1 MEKAHVKFATQVDP
15 EILAAVKGLA
25 RKEGRQI
32 QALVDEA
39 LADLVN
45 KRKGLN
51 ARPHVMA
58 AYMQSH
64 ETYAPVYEK
73 LAK

>member
-1 MEKAHVKFATQVDP
+1 MAHVKFATQVDP
-15 EILAAVKGLA
+15 EILEEVKALA
-25 RKEGRQI
+25 RKEGRKI

-39 LADLVN
+39 LADLLH
-45 KRKGLN
+45 KRKSMK
-51 ARPHVMA
+51 ARPHVME

-64 ETYAPVYEK
+64 ESYASVYEK

>member
-1 MEKAHVKFATQVDP
+1 MPEIWEKFATQVDA
-15 EILAAVKGLA
+15 EILNAVRQLA
-25 RKEGRQI
+25 REEGRQL

-39 LADLVN
+39 LADLLE
-45 KRKGLN
+45 KHHQPH

-58 AYMQSH
+58 AYKTSH
-64 ETYAPVYEK
+64 GRYSKLYEK